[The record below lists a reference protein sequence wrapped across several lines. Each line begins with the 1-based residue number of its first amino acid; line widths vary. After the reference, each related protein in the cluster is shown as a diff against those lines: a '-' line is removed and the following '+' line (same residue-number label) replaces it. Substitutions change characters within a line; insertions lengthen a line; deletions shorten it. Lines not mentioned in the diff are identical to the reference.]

1 VFVIGIPGV
10 DPLTRTVEDAMLA
23 LALVALAACG
33 CPGLAACWAVSREA
47 TDREALERGMPS
59 GVAEHAETEDSV
71 ARAAD
76 AYTRAT
82 NAMLKG
88 DPGPIISLW
97 SQSDDVTLF
106 SPLGGRFVG
115 WEEVRGAF
123 ELAAV
128 TVSDGGITMTNLIV
142 RTDGNLAY
150 AIFSQT
156 GRVCVRK
163 TIEAALDVRATT
175 IFRREDGM
183 WKIVHHHADPM
194 PAVGVA

>member
-1 VFVIGIPGV
+1 M
-10 DPLTRTVEDAMLA
+10 LTP
-23 LALVALAACG
+23 ALVALATCAF
-33 CPGLAACWAVSREA
+33 PGLAVCWAVSREA
-47 TDREALERGMPS
+47 TDREALERGAPS
-59 GVAEHAETEDSV
+59 SVAERAETEDSV

-88 DPGPIISLW
+88 DPEPMKSLW
-97 SQSDDVTLF
+97 SHSDEVTLL

-128 TVSDGGITMTNLIV
+128 TVSDGGIAMTNLIV
-142 RTDGNLAY
+142 RTDGDLAY
-150 AIFSQT
+150 AVFNQT
-156 GRVCVRK
+156 GRIFVRK
-163 TIEAALDVRATT
+163 TTEATLDVRATT

-183 WKIVHHHADPM
+183 WKIVHHHADAVPM
-194 PAVGVA
+194 VEGP